1 MLLIKLSLDVSVL
14 VGIVVVAF
22 ASGLLLRSAQLK
34 KQKSRVNE
42 LEREMMDNYAQIL
55 ELQKEKLV
63 LENQLKGE
71 STIPVIPI
79 TAKEEKKSDKLQDK
93 SASKK

>member
-14 VGIVVVAF
+14 VGIVVGAF
-22 ASGLLLRSAQLK
+22 ASGLLLRSAQLG
-34 KQKSRVNE
+34 KQKRRVGE
-42 LEREMMDNYAQIL
+42 LEKEMMDNHAQIL
-55 ELQKEKLV
+55 ELQKERLV

-79 TAKEEKKSDKLQDK
+79 TAKEEKKSDKLQDM